1 MIAHLYKIPSTF
13 RNVPD
18 AVKIREKPYENF
30 PGTWLHA
37 NLHLPDGLRVADSEY
52 GEGAFITEAGEGI
65 FEAYADPE
73 QISGNDLQGRVT
85 VRDSA
90 GKYLIDTVVIWN

>member
-18 AVKIREKPYENF
+18 AVKVCAVSLGNF

-37 NLHLPDGLRVADSEY
+37 TLDLPDGLRVADSEY
-52 GEGAFITEAGEGI
+52 GEGAFITESGEVIG
-65 FEAYADPE
+65 EAYADTE
-73 QISGNDLQGRVT
+73 QIIGNDLKGRVT

>member
-18 AVKIREKPYENF
+18 AVKVCAVSLGNF

-37 NLHLPDGLRVADSEY
+37 ELQLPDGLRVADSEY
-52 GEGAFITEAGEGI
+52 GEGAFITDSGEVI
-65 FEAYADPE
+65 LEAYADPE
-73 QISGNDLQGRVT
+73 QISGNELKGRVT
-85 VRDSA
+85 VRDSS
-90 GKYLIDTVVIWN
+90 GKFLVDTVVTWH

>member
-18 AVKIREKPYENF
+18 AVKVRAVPFENF

-37 NLHLPDGLRVADSEY
+37 TLDLPDGLRV
-52 GEGAFITEAGEGI
+52 
-65 FEAYADPE
+65 AYADPE

-90 GKYLIDTVVIWN
+90 GKFLVDTVVTWW

>member
-30 PGTWLHA
+30 P
-37 NLHLPDGLRVADSEY
+37 
-52 GEGAFITEAGEGI
+52 TEAGEVI